1 VRLPVLK
8 GFHDRAFRAS
18 FGTALVSLEAMVSL
32 FRRKD
37 RFELPVVS
45 QELEVTVLDGNV
57 TGGLLKEGLVFVME
71 AIVSF

>member
-8 GFHDRAFRAS
+8 GFHDGAFRAS
-18 FGTALVSLEAMVSL
+18 FGTALVSLEAIVSL

-37 RFELPVVS
+37 RFELPVVP

-57 TGGLLKEGLVFVME
+57 AGGLLKEGLVFVME